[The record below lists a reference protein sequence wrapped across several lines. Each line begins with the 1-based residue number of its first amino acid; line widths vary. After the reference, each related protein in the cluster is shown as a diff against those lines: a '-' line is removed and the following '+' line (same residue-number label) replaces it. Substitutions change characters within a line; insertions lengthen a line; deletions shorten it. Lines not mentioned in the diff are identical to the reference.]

1 MKNYNPNIHHR
12 RSMRLKGYDY
22 ARAGLYF
29 ITLNCKERAHFFGD
43 VVDGKMILNPFGE
56 IAHNEWMATEKIRDN
71 VAIHEFIIMPDHI
84 HGIIE
89 IVFKKND
96 SVTVIGKFQSPS
108 HTIGSIIRGYKI
120 AVIKKIKNFILD
132 SSSRGELR
140 FSPTDLDLQ
149 FSPTAIEIIQLD
161 FKIWQ
166 RDYYDHIIRND
177 PSYHRISKYIIDNPA
192 KWTEKKS
199 NKN

>member
-1 MKNYNPNIHHR
+1 
-12 RSMRLKGYDY
+12 MRLKGYDY
-22 ARAGLYF
+22 AREGLYY
-29 ITLNCKERAHFFGD
+29 ITLNCKERAHLFGH

-56 IAHNEWMATEKIRDN
+56 IAHQEWMATEKIRDN

-96 SVTVIGKFQSPS
+96 SVSVIGKFQSPS
-108 HTIGSIIRGYKI
+108 QTIGSIIRGYKI
-120 AVIKKIKNFILD
+120 TVIKKIKDFILD
-132 SSSRGELR
+132 SSSRGE
-140 FSPTDLDLQ
+140 LQ

-166 RDYYDHIIRND
+166 RDYYDHIIRNTQ
-177 PSYHRISKYIIDNPA
+177 SYHRISKYIIDNPE
-192 KWTEKKS
+192 KWSEKQS
-199 NKN
+199 NKK

>member
-22 ARAGLYF
+22 AREGLYY
-29 ITLNCKERAHFFGD
+29 ITLNCKERAHLFGH

-56 IAHNEWMATEKIRDN
+56 IAHQEWMATEKIRDN

-96 SVTVIGKFQSPS
+96 SVSVIGKFQSPS
-108 HTIGSIIRGYKI
+108 QTIGSIIRGYKI
-120 AVIKKIKNFILD
+120 TVIKKIKDFILD
-132 SSSRGELR
+132 SNSRGE
-140 FSPTDLDLQ
+140 LQ

-166 RDYYDHIIRND
+166 RDYYDHISRNTQ
-177 PSYHRISKYIIDNPA
+177 SYHRISKYIIDNPE
-192 KWTEKKS
+192 KWSEKQS
-199 NKN
+199 NKK